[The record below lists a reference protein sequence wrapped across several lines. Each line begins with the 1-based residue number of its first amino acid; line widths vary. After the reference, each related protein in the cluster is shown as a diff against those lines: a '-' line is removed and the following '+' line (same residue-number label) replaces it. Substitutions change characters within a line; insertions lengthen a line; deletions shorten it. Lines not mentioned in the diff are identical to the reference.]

1 MYKVLLK
8 NMNLSVDF
16 AVIGQK
22 REEMWVSGHVAFCRQ
37 SHRFDEIHFFLIIL
51 EYQRAWLNMSL
62 IWHH

>member
-37 SHRFDEIHFFLIIL
+37 SHRFDEIHFFF
-51 EYQRAWLNMSL
+51 NNT
-62 IWHH
+62 